1 MWEISSCKCR
11 DPLPHEERSAEWK
24 SAVNTFGTMRC
35 ESLKSDYHKTLVRA
49 ILCRARF
56 GGMGGD
62 VLMLKQYAYMW
73 YLRFLHDQTR
83 DGVVENG
90 SHAVPISAHA
100 FLPQQNGHEGQNIEW
115 ESLLCHLHP
124 PQTSRSFWL

>member
-1 MWEISSCKCR
+1 MVWFVADSKGFVINETHVMDFLQVVWEISSCKCR

-49 ILCRARF
+49 MLCRARF

-62 VLMLKQYAYMW
+62 VLMLKQYAY
-73 YLRFLHDQTR
+73 
-83 DGVVENG
+83 VVL
-90 SHAVPISAHA
+90 AIS
-100 FLPQQNGHEGQNIEW
+100 P
-115 ESLLCHLHP
+115 
-124 PQTSRSFWL
+124 